1 MIKGAIFD
9 MDGVLVDNLDA
20 HIAAFTEFCRRHN
33 TELTP
38 ADIDKLFG
46 QGNDT
51 IIPAILPAEVIEDMG
66 IDALAAEKEAIYREL
81 YAATI
86 EPVAGLQEYLAELTA
101 AGVRCAVGSS
111 GPKEN
116 VDFVL
121 SALDIE
127 KYFDV
132 KVNGDMVTRRK
143 PDPEIFQTA
152 TRMLGY
158 QPEECVVFEDSLS
171 GIASAHAAENRVIG
185 VATTLSP
192 EKITANA
199 KTDLII
205 KDFTELSAEQTLA
218 IGK

>member
-20 HIAAFTEFCRRHN
+20 HIAAFAEFCRRHDVV
-33 TELTP
+33 LTP

-51 IIPAILPAEVIEDMG
+51 IIPAILPAEVIEEIG
-66 IDALAAEKEAIYREL
+66 IDALAAEKEAIYREI

-86 EPVAGLQEYLAELTA
+86 EPVPGLHAYLADLAE
-101 AGVRCAVGSS
+101 AGVKCAVGSS

-121 SALDIE
+121 SALDID
-127 KYFDV
+127 KYFSV

-152 TRMLGY
+152 TRMLGFE
-158 QPEECVVFEDSLS
+158 PEECVVFEDSLS
-171 GIASAHAAENRVIG
+171 GIASAHAAENRVVG

-192 EKITANA
+192 EKINANA
-199 KTDLII
+199 ATDLII
-205 KDFTELSAEQTLA
+205 KDFTEITAAQTLA
-218 IGK
+218 IGE

>member
-46 QGNDT
+46 QGNET
-51 IIPAILPAEVIEDMG
+51 IIPAILPADIIEEMG
-66 IDALAAEKEAIYREL
+66 IEALAAEKEAIYREL

-86 EPVAGLQEYLAELTA
+86 EPVAGLQEYLAAITA

-116 VDFVL
+116 VEFVL
-121 SALDIE
+121 TALDID

-132 KVNGDMVTRRK
+132 RVSGDMVTHCK
-143 PDPEIFQTA
+143 PDPEIFLTA
-152 TRMLGY
+152 TRLLGY
-158 QPEECVVFEDSLS
+158 EADECVVFEDSLS
-171 GIASAHAAENRVIG
+171 GIASAHAAGNKVIG
-185 VATTLSP
+185 VATTLTP
-192 EKITANA
+192 EKIRA
-199 KTDLII
+199 KAETNLII
-205 KDFTELSAEQTLA
+205 DDFRELTVEATLA
-218 IGK
+218 V